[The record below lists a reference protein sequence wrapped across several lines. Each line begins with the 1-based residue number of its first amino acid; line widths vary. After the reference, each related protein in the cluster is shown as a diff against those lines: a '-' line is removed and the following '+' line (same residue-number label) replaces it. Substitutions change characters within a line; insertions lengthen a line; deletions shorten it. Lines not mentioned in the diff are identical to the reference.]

1 MANLDKISVA
11 GTEYNVGAESS
22 TLIDVTTQVKNTYSF
37 TNNKMKYTLQIDDW
51 YTDYK
56 SKAATFIMYFNN
68 KNAYFSINAI
78 EKAMFGIAYKIPFTF
93 YKNSQLVMEEV
104 TFEITFM
111 QSIGRLYIDIT
122 FEADTSAYLEGT
134 ASNDPLTF
142 ASVII

>member
-1 MANLDKISVA
+1 MSSLDKISVG

-37 TNNKMKYTLQIDDW
+37 TNNKMKYTLQMDDW
-51 YTDYK
+51 YTNYK
-56 SKAATFIMYFNN
+56 SKAANLIMYFNN
-68 KNAYFSINAI
+68 KNAYFSIHAI
-78 EKAMFGIAYKIPFTF
+78 EKSMFGIAYKIPFTF

-104 TFEITFM
+104 TFEIAFM

-122 FEADTSAYLEGT
+122 FEADTSSYLEGT
-134 ASNDPLTF
+134 ASSDPLTF